1 MAVGNSAGTF
11 QLFGDTSSF
20 PKLISASNSAVV
32 INEDSNDTD
41 FRVEG
46 NGDANL
52 LFVDAGNDRV
62 GIGTSSPSQLFD
74 ATATGSTT
82 SVILAQNTTSNNG
95 AAHLRAKNP
104 QNELIIGTDNHSGGL
119 TGTAN
124 ASFLYTSS
132 TTPIVIMPN
141 GSEKVRIDS
150 SGNVGIGCTDGDIT
164 SDGNASRTYV
174 TIQGTAN
181 RGRLNLGCTASNG
194 ADTATLGFTNGA
206 NTVASISS
214 DSDSGSQTAGNIQFA
229 TAGSVRASIASSG
242 DVIINH
248 NANNAK
254 LLFRDQSNSTGMYL
268 QQIGSSGSPALRFYD
283 TGANTERLRLD
294 ASGNVGIGESSP
306 GNYYNSPLVV
316 KVPDEGGITIAVAD
330 TYAHQAYLYFADDDS
345 GAARYAGYLAY
356 DHQHDRLGFG
366 AAGSRRMSL
375 DSGSLG
381 VGVDA
386 ESASA
391 RIHAQET
398 NNRHAGFFHNTNTSM
413 SSNTLQ
419 VSTSRNTTNSSYNHF
434 TCSIHGIAN
443 KMAVRDSGAIVST
456 NNSIGS
462 ISDQRMKENIVDAA
476 SQWDDI
482 KAVQVRKYN
491 RIGETQKEL
500 GVIAQEL
507 EASNMGGLVD
517 ESEWFDVVANP
528 NNEVR
533 KSVKYSIL
541 YMKAVKALQEAMTRI
556 ETLETENSTQATQ
569 IADLITRV
577 TALEAS

>member
-242 DVIINH
+242 DVIIND

-254 LLFRDQSNSTGMYL
+254 LLFRDQSNSTGIYL

-283 TGANTERLRLD
+283 TGANSERMR
-294 ASGNVGIGESSP
+294 I
-306 GNYYNSPLVV
+306 
-316 KVPDEGGITIAVAD
+316 
-330 TYAHQAYLYFADDDS
+330 DS
-345 GAARYAGYLAY
+345 
-356 DHQHDRLGFG
+356 
-366 AAGSRRMSL
+366 
-375 DSGSLG
+375 SGSLL
-381 VGVDA
+381 
-386 ESASA
+386 
-391 RIHAQET
+391 I
-398 NNRHAGFFHNTNTSM
+398 
-413 SSNTLQ
+413 
-419 VSTSRNTTNSSYNHF
+419 NTTSKGGSEQLSLIGGPAFNMAHASTGTIGVFRTSGISG
-434 TCSIHGIAN
+434 SI
-443 KMAVRDSGAIVST
+443 V
-456 NNSIGS
+456 GS
-462 ISDQRMKENIVDAA
+462 ISITGSATAYNTSSDHRLKE
-476 SQWDDI
+476 
-482 KAVQVRKYN
+482 
-491 RIGETQKEL
+491 
-500 GVIAQEL
+500 GVEDMTGAIE
-507 EASNMGGLVD
+507 
-517 ESEWFDVVANP
+517 
-528 NNEVR
+528 R
-533 KSVKYSIL
+533 
-541 YMKAVKALQEAMTRI
+541 VKALAPKRFNFIVNPDTTVDGFLAHEAQAVVPEAVTGTHNEVDADGNAVMQGIDQSKLVPLLTGALREAITKI
-556 ETLETENSTQATQ
+556 ETLETQR
-569 IADLITRV
+569 ADLEARL
-577 TALEAS
+577 TALENAE